1 MVTEDLRLW
10 SPCEAAP
17 LAMVGPIAG
26 TAGLIE
32 LPFTGEMLLPCCCP
46 PTTTGAALFAI
57 GGDLVALAYEL
68 RAVGAA

>member
-1 MVTEDLRLW
+1 MRLW
-10 SPCEAAP
+10 SPCEVAP
-17 LAMVGPIAG
+17 LAIVGPMAG

-32 LPFTGEMLLPCCCP
+32 APFTGEMLLPCCWL